1 LPAINLLRE
10 FSPVPFSCDPI
21 LHFVILSEVR
31 RSAATE
37 RESKDLCTL
46 AFQRCHQGILTV
58 PSSSN
63 FWAARFPGTDAART
77 TVEER
82 RFSAAFSVLTNMGL

>member
-1 LPAINLLRE
+1 
-10 FSPVPFSCDPI
+10 VPFPCD
-21 LHFVILSEVR
+21 HFFISHLIEALTSSLVVILSESR
-31 RSAATE
+31 GSAATQ

-63 FWAARFPGTDAART
+63 FWAARFPGTNAART

-82 RFSAAFSVLTNMGL
+82 RFSAAFSVLTNTGL